1 MKRISYTAMVALAF
15 VTLLAG
21 CGSSGNASI
30 GSAPPPP
37 PPPPPAPLVWDE
49 ANWDEVVWQ

>member
-21 CGSSGNASI
+21 CGSSSN
-30 GSAPPPP
+30 GSAPSPPPP
-37 PPPPPAPLVWDE
+37 PPPPLAPLVWDQ

>member
-37 PPPPPAPLVWDE
+37 PPAPLVWDQ
-49 ANWDEVVWQ
+49 ANWDEVLWQ

>member
-21 CGSSGNASI
+21 CGSSSS
-30 GSAPPPP
+30 GSAPSL
-37 PPPPPAPLVWDE
+37 PPPPPAPLVWDQ
-49 ANWDEVVWQ
+49 ANWDEVLWQ